1 MKIECRY
8 DGPFAIEAI
17 MSRQTADPDDLA
29 VAFGALLVAA
39 GDDVPTVSF
48 VERDGKCAIEVRG
61 KIGMAMFGVN
71 PTTISPAVARAIEE
85 AIARSIR

>member
-29 VAFGALLVAA
+29 VAFGTLLVAA
-39 GDDVPTVSF
+39 GDVPTVSL
-48 VERDGKCAIEVRG
+48 VYRDGKCLAIEVRG